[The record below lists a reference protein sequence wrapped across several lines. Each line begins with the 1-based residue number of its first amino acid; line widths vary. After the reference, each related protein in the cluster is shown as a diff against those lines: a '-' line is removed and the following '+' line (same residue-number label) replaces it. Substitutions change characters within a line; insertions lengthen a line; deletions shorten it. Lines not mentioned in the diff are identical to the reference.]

1 MIHKMNLIENKQLSK
16 VLKYIREQV
25 DKSYE
30 ELSEDLGFDW
40 KKAENNEIIIS
51 EEQARD
57 TYANIPLDKN
67 DLCEALFR
75 TNKGFFHGSKN
86 GIKGDVSICK
96 GRDRIDFGRGFYV
109 GDNILQVATSCA
121 AAEKPVIYRCSIDFN
136 KLHTYKF
143 SSSENWALYIAVN
156 RHVISI
162 NTNKKLYDYYLNF
175 CDGYDLVVG
184 PIADDSLL
192 ASFYK
197 YCDVNSTLT
206 LGDLVR
212 VLTMVKLGNQ
222 YVFKTEKSL
231 KRLKLEESVELIG
244 NDKQIFV
251 ALSRDNYSYGKL
263 ASSMLGRSK
272 RGKTFKEI
280 LREWR

>member
-1 MIHKMNLIENKQLSK
+1 MIQKMNLLESK
-16 VLKYIREQV
+16 KPSRVLKYIREQLN
-25 DKSYE
+25 KSYD
-30 ELSEDLGFDW
+30 ELSDELGFNW

-57 TYANIPLDKN
+57 IYVNISLDKN
-67 DLCEALFR
+67 DLCKALFG
-75 TNKGFFHGSKN
+75 TNEGFFHGSKN
-86 GIKGDVSICK
+86 GIKGDVSISK
-96 GRDRIDFGRGFYV
+96 GRDKVDFGKGFYV
-109 GDNILQVATSCA
+109 GDNLLQVATLCVS
-121 AAEKPVIYRCSIDFN
+121 AEKPIVYRCSIDFD
-136 KLHTYKF
+136 KLRTYKF

-156 RHVISI
+156 RRVI
-162 NTNKKLYDYYLNF
+162 NVATNKKLHNYYLNL
-175 CDGYDLVVG
+175 CTGYDLIVG

-192 ASFYK
+192 SSFYK
-197 YCDVNSTLT
+197 YCDINSTLT

-212 VLTMVKLGNQ
+212 ILTMVKLGNQ

-231 KRLKLEESVELIG
+231 KRLKFEESVELVD

-272 RGKTFKEI
+272 KGKTFKDI
-280 LREWR
+280 LKEWR